1 MSSKVYFAN
10 LRARTDKSN
19 KISKIRNL
27 FDRAG
32 FSELIQP
39 DDLTAVKLT
48 FGERGSDGFISPV
61 FVRQV
66 VDKIKES
73 GAKPFLTDTNTLYS
87 GSRHDAVEHLLTA
100 LEHGFDYTVTGA
112 PVIIADGLRSENIA
126 EVQIGKKHF
135 DRVKLAKDI
144 VSADSAIVLSHF
156 KAHEMAGF
164 GGAIKNLA
172 MGGAPA
178 IGKKEQHALKIM
190 VDQEKC
196 VGCNKCSAVCPEQA
210 ISVSDKKASVAEEK
224 CIGCGEC
231 LTVCPIKANGMD
243 WATDLTA
250 FLERMTEYGY
260 GFAKAHEKRIGYI
273 NFLLNITPD
282 CDCVPWSDA
291 PIVPD
296 IGFLA
301 STDPVAIDQ
310 ASYDLVN
317 QQLGFSESLLSCN
330 CEVGADKFHG
340 LRSHV
345 DGTIQLRYGEEIGM
359 GSRDYELIVL

>member
-1 MSSKVYFAN
+1 MLSKVFFAN
-10 LRARTDKSN
+10 LRARSDSSN

-27 FDRAG
+27 FIQAG
-32 FSELIQP
+32 FDEFIQP
-39 DDLTAVKLT
+39 NDLTAIKLT

-66 VDKIKES
+66 VDRVKKK

-87 GSRHDAVEHLLTA
+87 GSRHNAVDHLLTA
-100 LEHGFDYTVTGA
+100 LEHGFDYTTAGA
-112 PVIIADGLRSENIA
+112 PIIIADGLRSENVA
-126 EVQIGKKHF
+126 EVQINKKHF
-135 DRVKLAKDI
+135 NKVKLAKDI
-144 VSADSAIVLSHF
+144 ISADSVIVLSHF
-156 KAHEMAGF
+156 KGHEMAGF

-178 IGKKEQHALKIM
+178 VGKKEQHATKIV
-190 VDQEKC
+190 VDQNKC
-196 VGCNKCSAVCPEQA
+196 VGCAKCNEVCPESA
-210 ISVSDKKASVAEEK
+210 ITVSEKKASIASEK

-231 LTVCPIKANGMD
+231 LTVCPVKAIGMD
-243 WATDLTA
+243 WNTDLA
-250 FLERMTEYGY
+250 DMLERMTEYGY

-273 NFLLNITPD
+273 NFLVNITPD
-282 CDCVPWSDA
+282 CDCVPWSDM

-310 ASYDLVN
+310 ASFDLVN
-317 QQLGFSESLLSCN
+317 KQLGFSGTLLSCN
-330 CEVGADKFHG
+330 HETGADKFHG

-345 DGTIQLRYGEEIGM
+345 DGSVQLRYGEEIGM
-359 GSRDYELIVL
+359 GSRNYELIMV

>member
-1 MSSKVYFAN
+1 MSSKVYFSN
-10 LRARTDKSN
+10 LRTRSDKSN
-19 KISKIRNL
+19 KISKIRKL
-27 FDRAG
+27 FDCAG
-32 FSELIQP
+32 FNELIQP
-39 DDLTAVKLT
+39 DDLTAIKLT
-48 FGERGSDGFISPV
+48 FGERGSDGFINPV

-66 VDKIKES
+66 VDKIKAK
-73 GAKPFLTDTNTLYS
+73 GAKAFLTDTNTLYS
-87 GSRHDAVEHLLTA
+87 GSRYNAVDHLLTA

-112 PVIIADGLRSENIA
+112 PIIIADGLRSENIA
-126 EVQIGKKHF
+126 EVEINRKHF
-135 DRVKLAKDI
+135 SKVKLAKDI
-144 VSADSAIVLSHF
+144 VSADSVIVLSHF
-156 KAHEMAGF
+156 KGHEMAGL

-178 IGKKEQHALKIM
+178 IGKKEQHALKIV

-196 VGCNKCSAVCPEQA
+196 IGCKKCSAVCPEQA
-210 ISVSDKKASVAEEK
+210 ITVSDKKASVAAEK

-231 LTVCPIKANGMD
+231 LTVCPVKATGMD
-243 WATDLTA
+243 WGTDLSA

-260 GFAKAHEKRIGYI
+260 GVAKAHENRIGYI

-317 QQLGFSESLLSCN
+317 KQLGFSDSLLSCN
-330 CEVGADKFHG
+330 CEAGADKFQG
-340 LRSHV
+340 LRSHI
-345 DGTIQLRYGEEIGM
+345 DGSIQMRYGEEIGM
-359 GSRDYELIVL
+359 GSRDYELVVL

>member
-1 MSSKVYFAN
+1 MSSKVYFVN
-10 LRARTDKSN
+10 LRSRTANTN
-19 KISKIRNL
+19 KISKIRGL

-32 FSELIQP
+32 FNELIQQ
-39 DDLTAVKLT
+39 DDLTAIKLH
-48 FGERGSDGFISPV
+48 FGERGGDGFINPV

-66 VDKIKES
+66 VDKLKEN

-87 GSRHDAVEHLLTA
+87 GSRHNAVDHLLTA

-112 PVIIADGLRSENIA
+112 PLIIADGLRSENVT
-126 EVQIGKKHF
+126 EVQIDKKHF
-135 DRVKLAKDI
+135 SHVKLAKDI
-144 VSADSAIVLSHF
+144 VSADSVIVLSHF
-156 KAHEMAGF
+156 KGHEMAGF

-178 IGKKEQHALKIM
+178 VGKKEQHATKII

-196 VGCNKCSAVCPEQA
+196 IGCSKCSAVCPEQA
-210 ISVSDKKASVAEEK
+210 IAMKDKKAHVDWDN

-231 LTVCPIKANGMD
+231 LTVCPVKANGMD
-243 WATDLTA
+243 WDTDA
-250 FLERMTEYGY
+250 AAMLERMTEYGY
-260 GFAKAHEKRIGYI
+260 GFAKAHEKRIGFI
-273 NFLLNITPD
+273 NFLVNITPD

-310 ASYDLVN
+310 ASFDLVN
-317 QQLGFSESLLSCN
+317 KQLGLSNSFLSCN
-330 CEVGADKFHG
+330 CEAGADKFHG
-340 LRSHV
+340 LRSYV
-345 DGTIQLRYGEEIGM
+345 DGTVQLQYGEEIGM
-359 GSRDYELIVL
+359 GSRKYELITL

>member
-27 FDRAG
+27 FVKAG
-32 FSELIQP
+32 FDELIQP
-39 DDLTAVKLT
+39 GGLTAIKLT

-66 VDKIKES
+66 VDRIKEK

-87 GSRHDAVEHLLTA
+87 GSRHNAVDHLLTA

-112 PVIIADGLRSENIA
+112 PIIIADGLRGENIT
-126 EVQIGKKHF
+126 EVQINKKHF
-135 DRVKLAKDI
+135 SSVKLANDI

-178 IGKKEQHALKIM
+178 VGKKEQHALKII
-190 VDQEKC
+190 VDHEKC
-196 VGCNKCSAVCPEQA
+196 VGCKKCSGVCPEQA
-210 ISVSDKKASVAEEK
+210 ITMSDKKASVSTDK

-231 LTVCPIKANGMD
+231 LTVCPVKATGMD
-243 WATDLTA
+243 WATDLSA

-260 GFAKAHEKRIGYI
+260 GFAKAHENRVGYI

-301 STDPVAIDQ
+301 ATDPVAIDQ

-317 QQLGFSESLLSCN
+317 KQLGFSDSLLSGN
-330 CEVGADKFHG
+330 HEAGADKFHG

-345 DGTIQLRYGEEIGM
+345 DGTVQLRYGEEIGM
-359 GSRDYELIVL
+359 GSRAYELIVI

>member
-1 MSSKVYFAN
+1 MSSKVYFVN

-19 KISKIRNL
+19 KISRIRTL

-32 FSELIQP
+32 LNELIQK
-39 DDLTAVKLT
+39 DDLTAIKLH
-48 FGERGSDGFISPV
+48 FGERGSDGFINPV

-66 VDKIKES
+66 VDKIKEQ
-73 GAKPFLTDTNTLYS
+73 GAKAFLTDTNTLYS
-87 GSRHDAVEHLLTA
+87 GSRHNAVDHLLTA

-112 PVIIADGLRSENIA
+112 PVIIADGLRGENIT
-126 EVQIGKKHF
+126 EVQIDKKHF
-135 DRVKLAKDI
+135 STVKLAKDI
-144 VSADSAIVLSHF
+144 VSADSVIVLSHF
-156 KAHEMAGF
+156 KGHEMAGF

-178 IGKKEQHALKIM
+178 VGKKEQHATKIV
-190 VDQEKC
+190 VDQDKC
-196 VGCNKCSAVCPEQA
+196 VGCEKCTAVCPEKA
-210 ISVSDKKASVAEEK
+210 ITVTEKKANIALDK

-231 LTVCPIKANGMD
+231 LTVCPVKATGMD
-243 WATDLTA
+243 WNTDLPTM
-250 FLERMTEYGY
+250 LERMTEYGY
-260 GFAKAHEKRIGYI
+260 GFAKAHAKRIGYI

-317 QQLGFSESLLSCN
+317 NQLGFSASLLSCN
-330 CEVGADKFHG
+330 HETGADKFQG
-340 LRSHV
+340 LRSYI
-345 DGTIQLRYGEEIGM
+345 DGTIQLQYGEEIGM
-359 GSRDYELIVL
+359 GSRDYELVVL